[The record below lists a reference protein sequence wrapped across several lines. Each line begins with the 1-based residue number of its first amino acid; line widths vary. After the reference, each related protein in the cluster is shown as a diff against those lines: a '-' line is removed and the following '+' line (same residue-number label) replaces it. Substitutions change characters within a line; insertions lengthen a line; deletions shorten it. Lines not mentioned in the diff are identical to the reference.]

1 MLAFLKKYRLPM
13 IIALLILIPLFNL
26 SSQLK
31 SARELKWYD
40 KVVLW
45 AVNPFQ
51 KAITFG
57 FNGVIDLGNH
67 YLFLIG
73 TRKENEK
80 LLSENKGLVETINN
94 MREINIENERLRTL
108 LAFKKK
114 YLPSAVLAE
123 VIARDTTSEYQTI
136 RINKGLD
143 VGLSRRMP
151 VMTPSGVVGQL
162 IQVWQ
167 HYSDVLLVTDHSHAI
182 DVAIQRSRARGVLKG
197 GVDLSCEL
205 HYLTRT
211 DDVVVGDVV
220 VSSGIEG
227 IFPKGILVG
236 RVMEIEK
243 KKTGV
248 TRRVK
253 VAPTVNLSKLEEVFV
268 ITHIQE
274 RMDIPQP
281 IAP

>member
-45 AVNPFQ
+45 IVNPFQ
-51 KAITFG
+51 KAMTFG

-73 TRKENEK
+73 TQRENEK

>member
-45 AVNPFQ
+45 IVNPFQ
-51 KAITFG
+51 KAMTFG

-73 TRKENEK
+73 TQRENEK

-136 RINKGLD
+136 RIN
-143 VGLSRRMP
+143 
-151 VMTPSGVVGQL
+151 
-162 IQVWQ
+162 
-167 HYSDVLLVTDHSHAI
+167 
-182 DVAIQRSRARGVLKG
+182 
-197 GVDLSCEL
+197 
-205 HYLTRT
+205 
-211 DDVVVGDVV
+211 
-220 VSSGIEG
+220 
-227 IFPKGILVG
+227 
-236 RVMEIEK
+236 
-243 KKTGV
+243 
-248 TRRVK
+248 
-253 VAPTVNLSKLEEVFV
+253 
-268 ITHIQE
+268 
-274 RMDIPQP
+274 
-281 IAP
+281 

>member
-45 AVNPFQ
+45 IVNPFQ
-51 KAITFG
+51 KAMTFG

-73 TRKENEK
+73 TQRENEK

-211 DDVVVGDVV
+211 DDVVMGDVV